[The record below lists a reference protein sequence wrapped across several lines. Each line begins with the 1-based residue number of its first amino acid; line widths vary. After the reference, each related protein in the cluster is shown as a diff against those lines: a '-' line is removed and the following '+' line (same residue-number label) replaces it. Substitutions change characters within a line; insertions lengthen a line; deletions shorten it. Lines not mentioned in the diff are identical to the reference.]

1 MKTQFFKLFIIA
13 LTFGLISC
21 KKDNT
26 LSEYK
31 FADKGLVLSC
41 ENVNSKLYS
50 EALFAFENDILNY
63 YGKNNPN
70 ASLIQAYGQFI
81 RNSIYG
87 KLKFEDIVSPHTVKV
102 FEALKN
108 ENDLWD
114 ANNIKSY
121 LNYNSA
127 LVNCISINMQN
138 ADLKTTFNSL
148 LKTNS
153 MGPKPFG
160 APLMSNYRFV
170 AQDKYL
176 ATYIAFDLF
185 YAKLFNKDL
194 SKVNSEKPA
203 QKVDFNK
210 LPPKTDTD
218 SHAGHNH

>member
-1 MKTQFFKLFIIA
+1 MKTQFFKLTIIA
-13 LTFGLISC
+13 LTISLISC
-21 KKDNT
+21 KKENT

-50 EALFAFENDILNY
+50 EALFSFENDILNF

-70 ASLIQAYGQFI
+70 ANLIQAYGQFI
-81 RNSIYG
+81 RNAIYG
-87 KLKFEDIVSPHTVKV
+87 RIKYKDIVSQHTVKV

-114 ANNIKSY
+114 ANNPKSY

-127 LVNCISINMQN
+127 LINCISINMQN
-138 ADLKTTFNSL
+138 ADLKTTFSSL
-148 LKTNS
+148 LKTNTMS
-153 MGPKPFG
+153 PKPFG
-160 APLMSNYRFV
+160 APLMSNYRQV
-170 AQDKYL
+170 IQDKYL
-176 ATYIAFDLF
+176 AAYIAFDLY

-194 SKVNSEKPA
+194 SQVNNEKPE

-210 LPPKTDTD
+210 IPQ
-218 SHAGHNH
+218 